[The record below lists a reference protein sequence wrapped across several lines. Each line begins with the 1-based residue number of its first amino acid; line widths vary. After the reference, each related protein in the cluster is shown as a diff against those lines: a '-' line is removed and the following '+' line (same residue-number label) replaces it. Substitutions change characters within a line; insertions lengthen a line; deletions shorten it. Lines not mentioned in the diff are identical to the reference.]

1 MLSPEAHDFS
11 LDESFDSED
20 DSDHYDDY
28 SSDAGNASS
37 SDVLNSCTKIFI
49 HCNNLLLLS
58 SFPNLLKSFLK

>member
-1 MLSPEAHDFS
+1 MSIKGGVLSPEAHDFS

-37 SDVLNSCTKIFI
+37 SDVSQLYHFYS
-49 HCNNLLLLS
+49 
-58 SFPNLLKSFLK
+58 